1 MACGTARPYAM
12 TDAIVSKP
20 KNIQWKPESFTLHFA
35 EDGKR
40 GSYKCNSEGRLY
52 TAELS
57 PP

>member
-1 MACGTARPYAM
+1 V
-12 TDAIVSKP
+12 ISKP
-20 KNIQWKPESFTLHFA
+20 KNVQWKPESFTLHFA

-40 GSYKCNSEGRLY
+40 GSYECNSEGRLY